1 MEEDSSSPF
10 PRNYILESKMTE
22 PSKQV
27 SNGKLLE
34 ISQLNGMLPDL
45 AVWLRVVTLYVRKD
59 LSIFTSRMAAGQFHQ
74 FIFMYH
80 SGFLRLRI

>member
-45 AVWLRVVTLYVRKD
+45 AVWLRVVNLQQKTELN
-59 LSIFTSRMAAGQFHQ
+59 AGNW
-74 FIFMYH
+74 I
-80 SGFLRLRI
+80 